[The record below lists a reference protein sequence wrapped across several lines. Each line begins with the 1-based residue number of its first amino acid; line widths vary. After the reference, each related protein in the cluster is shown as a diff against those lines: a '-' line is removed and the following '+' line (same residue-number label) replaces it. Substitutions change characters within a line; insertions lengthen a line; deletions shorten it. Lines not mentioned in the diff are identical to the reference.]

1 MVSIHLPSE
10 DELEIVKIKD
20 KFNSQ
25 LMKVISNEEEQK
37 RLIKE
42 LAKRMQKTAKEKRK
56 LIDIEK
62 KLQDSLEI
70 AIKNPSSLVKRN
82 EITALQKSG
91 THLSN
96 SLANQGVLAD
106 AFMDLSSAMD
116 EFIKKKKDYQKL
128 LENLLQI
135 QRKWQTNT
143 YRYLKDSNKF
153 VSESKLR
160 PLEVSI
166 KDLEREMNRQQNLVD
181 RRIESLLEE
190 SKSMDRAWNDVK
202 SKIKEYGW

>member
-10 DELEIVKIKD
+10 DELQIVKIKD
-20 KFNSQ
+20 NFNSQ
-25 LMKVISNEEEQK
+25 LMKVISNEEEQR

-42 LAKRMQKTAKEKRK
+42 LAKRMQKTVKDKRK

-62 KLQDSLEI
+62 KLQKSLET
-70 AIKNPSSLVKRN
+70 AIKNPSSLIKRN

-91 THLSN
+91 NKLSN
-96 SLANQGVLAD
+96 SLINQGELAD
-106 AFMDLSSAMD
+106 SFFDLSSAMD
-116 EFIKKKKDYQKL
+116 EFIKKKKEYQKL
-128 LENLLQI
+128 LEKLLQV
-135 QRKWQTNT
+135 QRKWQSNT

-160 PLEVSI
+160 PLEVTI
-166 KDLEREMNRQQNLVD
+166 QDLEREMNRQQNLVD

-202 SKIKEYGW
+202 LKIKDYGW

>member
-1 MVSIHLPSE
+1 
-10 DELEIVKIKD
+10 
-20 KFNSQ
+20 
-25 LMKVISNEEEQK
+25 MKVISNEEEQK